1 MFFYLSKF
9 FWFFVSPGNVLLIAL
24 CLGAVLIYRR
34 RDKVGRWLIS
44 FAALLSLG
52 AAVLPIGKNLYVI
65 LENRFPVVHELPKK
79 VDGIIVLGGVVNEVI
94 TKFRGQISIGGAIER
109 LTEFATLSRRYPD
122 AKLIFTGG
130 SGKILSQNIK
140 ETDVI
145 APLLTT
151 MGIDLD
157 RVLLESQSRNTY
169 ENAVMSLELAK
180 PAPDETWVLITSAF
194 HMPRSVGIF
203 RKIGWNVLPYPVD
216 FNTSGEVVLVP
227 SFNLI
232 SGLSYL
238 SGSFHEWIG
247 LLFYWMT
254 NKTDALFPAPKT

>member
-1 MFFYLSKF
+1 M
-9 FWFFVSPGNVLLIAL
+9 
-24 CLGAVLIYRR
+24 
-34 RDKVGRWLIS
+34 
-44 FAALLSLG
+44 
-52 AAVLPIGKNLYVI
+52 
-65 LENRFPVVHELPKK
+65 
-79 VDGIIVLGGVVNEVI
+79 DGIIVLGGVVNEVV

-109 LTEFATLSRRYPD
+109 LTELATLSRRYPD
-122 AKLIFTGG
+122 AKLIFTSG

-151 MGIDLD
+151 MGINLD
-157 RVLLESQSRNTY
+157 RVLLESQSRNTH

-216 FNTSGEVVLVP
+216 FNTNGEVVLVP

-254 NKTDALFPAPKT
+254 NKTDAFFPAPKT